1 MAAVKQVID
10 LPAADPMAPGIF
22 RLATPGEFAGMLG
35 KAGLTDITDQEFLGE
50 WSYGSTEQYYTSL
63 MEIAAPIQNLMA
75 TLSEAQRLEVKH
87 RIIKA
92 ASQFQRGAH
101 ITFPIA
107 VRMIAGRKPG

>member
-1 MAAVKQVID
+1 MYLHVA
-10 LPAADPMAPGIF
+10 L
-22 RLATPGEFAGMLG
+22 
-35 KAGLTDITDQEFLGE
+35 
-50 WSYGSTEQYYTSL
+50 
-63 MEIAAPIQNLMA
+63 EIAAPIQNLMT